1 MAERLLLVD
10 HMRRSLASCDPPAN
24 DLVVAVSGGPD
35 SVALLRAVVEAA
47 PGQVVAAHV
56 NHGWRGAASDADEA
70 FVRDLVERLHTSHP
84 RVSFKAHRAEPV
96 GPWDNREAH
105 ARRQRYG
112 WLAKL
117 AAESGVRWIA
127 TGHTTNDQAETVL
140 FRLLRGTG
148 LDGLRGIAPVR
159 ELANGVRVVRPLL
172 SVTRQG
178 VLDFLAALD
187 QDYRTDASNADWH
200 FTRNRIR
207 HELLPLLALEY
218 NPRVKE
224 VLAALAGQAAE
235 AHAALVGA
243 AAELLERARKPPA
256 GEIEVLDAKVLAD
269 APAAVVRR
277 AWRLLWTSKHWP
289 MGEMGYREWTRLA
302 ELCRGGHRALDLP
315 GGVRARLRENVIQ
328 VGPGNGGT

>member
-1 MAERLLLVD
+1 MAERLLLVE
-10 HMRRSLASCDPPAN
+10 HMRRLLASCDPPAT
-24 DLVVAVSGGPD
+24 DVVVAVSGGPD
-35 SVALLRAVVEAA
+35 SVALLRAIVEAV
-47 PGQVVAAHV
+47 PGQVIAAHV
-56 NHGWRGAASDADEA
+56 NHGWRGNASDADQA
-70 FVRDLVERLHTSHP
+70 FVRDLVDRLRANDS
-84 RVSFKAHRAEPV
+84 RVSFKVHRAEPS
-96 GPWDNREAH
+96 GPWGNREAH
-105 ARRQRYG
+105 ARRQRYA

-117 AAESGVRWIA
+117 AAESSIRWIA

-159 ELANGVRVVRPLL
+159 ELASGVCVVRPLL
-172 SVTRQG
+172 TVTRQG

-187 QDYRTDASNADWH
+187 QDYRTDASNADRR

-224 VLAALAGQAAE
+224 VLAGLASQAAE

-256 GEIEVLDAKVLAD
+256 GEMEVLDAKVLAD

-328 VGPGNGGT
+328 VGPGN